1 MSTTGSDDRTSI
13 EKGQQAVREGR
24 IARARGV
31 ERAANPYPPPI
42 VVTSS
47 GTIADAKLAA
57 RLRAFWWIG
66 WDQADREL
74 RDPPPEE
81 DSAA

>member
-1 MSTTGSDDRTSI
+1 MSATGSDRTRI

-42 VVTSS
+42 IITSGGTVT
-47 GTIADAKLAA
+47 DHKMAA

-74 RDPPPEE
+74 REPPPEAT
-81 DSAA
+81 SAA